1 MADVA
6 RMTGDDSLKSAC
18 ERLWRSIVQEK
29 LYITGG
35 IGATQIGEAFSYAY
49 DLPNDTAYSETCAA
63 IGLAFFARRML
74 QMSPQ
79 REYGD
84 VMELALYN
92 TVLSGM
98 ALDGKSF
105 FYVNPLSVVP
115 SACHADSRLQHVK
128 TVRQKWF
135 GCACCPPNIARIVS
149 SIAAYAFTENE
160 DTLLTH
166 LYLGGSIRKTFPTGT
181 LTLSIAS
188 DMPWDGHITVTLHAD
203 SPVSGTLGFRLP
215 GWCPNP
221 NVTADKPVR
230 VADGYA
236 YLSGDWHDGETIVLD
251 FPMPVRLNRAN
262 NRVREDMRQVAVTRG
277 PVTFCAEQAD
287 NGENLHLLRVNAE
300 KFGKDGEGVQ
310 VLPDSRFGH
319 RTVKLLVP
327 GFRQQ
332 EDAEGALYA
341 PYQSAEES
349 PCQIELI
356 PYYAWC
362 NRGEGEMRVWL
373 NV

>member
-1 MADVA
+1 
-6 RMTGDDSLKSAC
+6 
-18 ERLWRSIVQEK
+18 
-29 LYITGG
+29 
-35 IGATQIGEAFSYAY
+35 
-49 DLPNDTAYSETCAA
+49 
-63 IGLAFFARRML
+63 
-74 QMSPQ
+74 MSGP
-79 REYGD
+79 
-84 VMELALYN
+84 
-92 TVLSGM
+92 
-98 ALDGKSF
+98 
-105 FYVNPLSVVP
+105 
-115 SACHADSRLQHVK
+115 
-128 TVRQKWF
+128 
-135 GCACCPPNIARIVS
+135 
-149 SIAAYAFTENE
+149 
-160 DTLLTH
+160 
-166 LYLGGSIRKTFPTGT
+166 
-181 LTLSIAS
+181 
-188 DMPWDGHITVTLHAD
+188 
-203 SPVSGTLGFRLP
+203 LGFRLP

-251 FPMPVRLNRAN
+251 FPMPVRLIRAN

-277 PVTFCAEQAD
+277 PITFCAEQAD

-332 EDAEGALYA
+332 EDAEGALYTA
-341 PYQSAEES
+341 YQSAEES

>member
-1 MADVA
+1 
-6 RMTGDDSLKSAC
+6 MTGDDSLKSAC

-166 LYLGGSIRKTFPTGT
+166 LYLGGNIRKTFPTGT

-203 SPVSGTLGFRLP
+203 APVSGTLGFRLP

-236 YLSGDWHDGETIVLD
+236 YLSGEWHDGETIVLD

-277 PVTFCAEQAD
+277 PITFCAEQAD
-287 NGENLHLLRVNAE
+287 NGENLHLLRVDVE
-300 KFGKDGEGVQ
+300 DFGKDGEGVQ

-341 PYQSAEES
+341 PYQSAAES

>member
-1 MADVA
+1 
-6 RMTGDDSLKSAC
+6 MTGDDSLKSAC

-332 EDAEGALYA
+332 EDAEGALYTA
-341 PYQSAEES
+341 YQSAEES